1 MKYIF
6 VFILVFL
13 SLIPGSLL
21 PQQKVADSLIQRLDV
36 LQGER
41 KVDAISRIA
50 DILFYINNKK
60 SIEYSWQG
68 IKLARDI
75 NYQKGLAACYGSLG
89 LSHISLDMQKAL
101 EYTNTALDIRKKIN
115 DRPGMS
121 NSLNVLGLINY
132 YSANYAA
139 AIDYHLQ
146 ALKIREEL
154 NDYNKILGSY
164 NNIGLVYMTMG
175 NYRLALEYLNKSL
188 DILIK
193 LNKPTGIAND
203 NIGNVY
209 TKMGQYKKAIEYHTK
224 GLAINRQLGY
234 RKAEAY
240 SLYNLGLA
248 YTKLNDTSNAL
259 QNFRSAL
266 NIYDSIDENNGIAEA
281 ENGIASVYNSVNATE
296 SAIYHALQ
304 AMEHARPI
312 NSAANITASS
322 DILYKNYE
330 KLGNYKKAFEY
341 LKIYQTATDSA
352 NNIERIRRLS
362 KLEFDYRIER
372 YKKEQEEELGR
383 QRNFII
389 MLIAI
394 LVFLIATALLFIWGY
409 NNKKHLSI
417 RLGNLNDELQQANK
431 SKDRFLSIIAHDLRG
446 PFQGLLGISEVLS
459 EDLDELD
466 KGEVKDIACNINSAL
481 KKQYELLN
489 DLLDWSRLQSGNFQ
503 LKPED
508 IELNKAVSETLAPL
522 SLMANQK
529 SINLIN
535 EAAEDLIVS
544 ADKNMLH
551 LVLRNL
557 VTNSIKFTGKNGFVK
572 ISARRIER
580 FAEIVVTDNGIGIS
594 DADRE
599 KLFRL
604 DVLHTTK
611 GTSNEMGSGLGL
623 ILCKEIIEKHGGTIS
638 AESRLNEGSRFIFTM
653 PLNQN

>member
-1 MKYIF
+1 M
-6 VFILVFL
+6 
-13 SLIPGSLL
+13 
-21 PQQKVADSLIQRLDV
+21 ADSLIQKLDM
-36 LQGER
+36 LQGEQ
-41 KVDAISRIA
+41 KVDAIGRIA

-68 IKLARDI
+68 VKLAKDI
-75 NYQKGLAACYGSLG
+75 NYQKGVAACYGSLG
-89 LSHISLDMQKAL
+89 LSHISLDMKKAI
-101 EYTNTALDIRKKIN
+101 EYTNLALDIRRKIN

-146 ALKIREEL
+146 SLKIREEL
-154 NDYNKILGSY
+154 KDDNKILGSY

-175 NYRLALEYLNKSL
+175 NYELALDYLNKSL
-188 DILIK
+188 VILKK
-193 LNKPTGIAND
+193 LNKSTGIAFD

-209 TKMGQYKKAIEYHTK
+209 IKMGQYKRAIEYHTK
-224 GLAINRQLGY
+224 GLAINKKLGY

-248 YTKLNDTSNAL
+248 YSKLNDTSSAL
-259 QNFRSAL
+259 QNFRASL
-266 NIYDSIDENNGIAEA
+266 KIYDSIDEHNGIAEV
-281 ENGIASVYNSVNATE
+281 ENGIASVYHSINAVE
-296 SAIYHALQ
+296 QAIDHALL

-312 NSAANITASS
+312 NSAVNITASS
-322 DILYKNYE
+322 DILYKSYE
-330 KLGNYKKAFEY
+330 KQGNYKKAFEY
-341 LKIYQTATDSA
+341 LRIYQSATDSA
-352 NNIERIRRLS
+352 NNIERIRRLG
-362 KLEFDYRIER
+362 KVEFDYRIER
-372 YKKEQEEELGR
+372 FRKEQEAELSR
-383 QRNFII
+383 QKNFII
-389 MLIAI
+389 MLIVI
-394 LVFLIATALLFIWGY
+394 LVFLIAIALIVIWGY
-409 NNKKHLSI
+409 NNKKRLSV
-417 RLGNLNDELQQANK
+417 RLRSLNDKLQQTNR

-459 EDLDELD
+459 EDLDELE
-466 KGEVKDIACNINSAL
+466 KKEIKDIAININSAL

-489 DLLDWSRLQSGNFQ
+489 DLLDWSRLQSGNFE
-503 LKPED
+503 LKPEE
-508 IELNKAVSETLAPL
+508 IPLNKAVSETLAPL
-522 SLMANQK
+522 SLMADQK

-544 ADKNMLH
+544 ADRNMLH

-557 VTNSIKFTGKNGFVK
+557 VTNSIKFTGQNGFVK
-572 ISARRIER
+572 ISAQRKEK
-580 FAEIVVTDNGIGIS
+580 FAEIVVADNGIGIS

-623 ILCKEIIEKHGGTIS
+623 ILCKEIVEKHGGTIS
-638 AESRLNEGSRFIFTM
+638 AESCLNEGSRFIFTM
-653 PLNQN
+653 PLNRN